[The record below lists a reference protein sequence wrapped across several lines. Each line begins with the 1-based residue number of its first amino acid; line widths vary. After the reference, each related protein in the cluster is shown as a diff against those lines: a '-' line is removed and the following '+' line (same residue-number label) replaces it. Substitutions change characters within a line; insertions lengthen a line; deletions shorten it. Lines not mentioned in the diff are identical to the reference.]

1 MLSRNRQFFRSV
13 FFVFLFL
20 FIASCSG
27 GGCGGCSSCGGTT
40 PLPGGFPTDKAVENA
55 ASVRVSKPGLTF
67 LEQNLGPIAANAMG
81 GKNGVVKFEIPETPI
96 DVKDAFCIGFK
107 VGGTCVGTEP
117 DVKGAF
123 CPGGPNQ
130 NATPP
135 KCTATLGVGTSQFQI
150 DAVKPDRLNVTVTI
164 PIKLE
169 NTPVTITDPIS
180 ATINVAYGANGTCNG
195 GPTPSVQSK
204 NLAVPV
210 SIPLVAE
217 TTAPRTGYTKIDVDG
232 ATINTDAI
240 QSNDVRLCGS
250 CGFLPDN
257 WCESLLNWGVI
268 KDRVVNA
275 IKDNLDDMIKSALRD
290 QLCTKPTPTLNPPC
304 PTGSKPDG
312 ANAKCVYDTAPDK
325 CVPMLLGTDAHIDLG
340 GFLASISPSAS
351 GGLDFGLAAKGA
363 MNPAPG
369 AGFIAGTNR
378 TVNGV
383 TLGMLGGVLP
393 QPPSKCVP
401 QAELKIPTGIPLPD
415 EIAPKQPD
423 TLTSPHVGIALS
435 GRFLDYS
442 MTSVYNSGLLCLGV
456 STEQFAMLKSGLLSV
471 LVKSLGNLTFDQSDA
486 AAAISTRPQKPPTVK
501 VGGGTNVDTDP
512 LLLITAPEFAI
523 DFYVWSYDR
532 FARVFTFTSDLTIPV
547 NLQSGKDGITPA
559 LGGIKALNGKVTND
573 QIIFERPEVVAS
585 GLAGLLGAV
594 SKQLVGSGFS
604 PINLGSALSSLGLG
618 LEVNEI
624 KKLTKDTDDFVGIF
638 ATMSKSTAASSEAD
652 TTAKLLSKKV
662 DKDHMDLSTYAKEA
676 LPELEL
682 ELSSPQ
688 GDGKRVIEYA
698 WSIDKGTKSTWST
711 ATHLV
716 IKDDQLFMQGKH
728 VLHVVARVQGEPAT
742 EDTTPADV
750 AFTIDALPP
759 FGKIENEKLV
769 AWDLVSPSD
778 ALKVRIDGGDWRT
791 YAEVAKLDVAEAESI
806 EISDEEGNIGVV
818 RQGLRGR
825 LDPSIAGTGS
835 GCGCSTPGKK
845 ANDMNAVLA
854 LCLALGGLSFVVLRR
869 RRGSRAAAP
878 IAALVTTLAVAST
891 SQGCACG
898 ESEDPGTGCGADCNQ
913 ECQTGMHHG
922 QPGSYLSVAKAKDG
936 AIWAAGWNDV
946 GFEEGI
952 GYVYGD
958 LVVGKYD
965 LGKQSVDW
973 QTVDG
978 IPSRAEGTC
987 PSYERSWR
995 NGETDSGDNV
1005 GRWPSIQVSNGGKPM
1020 VVYYDDTNNRVKF
1033 AHQFEGSPG
1042 AWKTFVLREGPKA
1055 DMGRYA
1061 KMVLGEGGKPIV
1073 MFMLVEP
1080 GNAGK
1085 VRSKVVVARA
1095 KVEEPKSGED
1105 FDFSD
1110 AAVDEDNPCRADTC
1124 GAGEKCVKATGTCT
1138 KTVAGCTPADCGG
1151 GDNAC
1156 ITQDNKATCVALAS
1170 AVETYPRNMGGYISL
1185 AAGPKGLGAVVYD
1198 GYRGNLVAL
1207 SESGGK
1213 WTRTI
1218 LDGETGL
1225 RSDNTARDTGDVGM
1239 AAALAIAPS
1248 GVWHVSYVNGIDETL
1263 RYISFADGKPGKSE
1277 VVDDGTSVDGKAF
1290 SDGKHLVG
1298 DDSAIRVDGDVVTIL
1313 YTDNHSLGVRRAVGT
1328 TAGGVRKWDLRS
1340 VAVPK
1345 TWVKF
1350 PQFVPGEDKGL
1361 AFWTQVGKSN
1371 QSIDGDVIMLP

>member
-1 MLSRNRQFFRSV
+1 MLSRNRQFFRHV

-27 GGCGGCSSCGGTT
+27 GGCSGCSSCGGTT

-55 ASVRVSKPGLTF
+55 ASIRVSRPGLTF
-67 LEQNLGPIAANAMG
+67 LEQNLGPIAADAMG
-81 GKNGVVKFEIPETPI
+81 ATNGVVKFEIPETPI

-107 VGGTCVGTEP
+107 VGGTCVGFEP

-123 CPGGPNQ
+123 CPGGANP

-135 KCTATLGVGTSQFQI
+135 KCTATINVGSSQFLI
-150 DAVKPDRLNVTVTI
+150 DSVKPNLLHVTVTL
-164 PIKLE
+164 PLKLE

-180 ATINVAYGANGTCNG
+180 TTINVAYGANGTCNG
-195 GPTPSVQSK
+195 GPTPSVQTK
-204 NLAVPV
+204 NLAIPV

-217 TTAPRTGYTKIDVDG
+217 TTPPRTGYTKIDVDN
-232 ATINTDAI
+232 AQIDTDGI
-240 QSNDVRLCGS
+240 QSDDVRLCGS
-250 CGFLPDN
+250 CGALPDN
-257 WCESLLNWGVI
+257 WCESLLNWSVI

-275 IKDNLDDMIKSALRD
+275 IKGNLDDLVKNALKD

-312 ANAKCVYDTAPDK
+312 QNAKCVYDTAPDK

-351 GGLDFGLAAKGA
+351 GGLDFGLAAHGA

-369 AGFIAGTNR
+369 LGPIPVTGR
-378 TVNGV
+378 TLNGV

-401 QAELKIPTGIPLPD
+401 QAELKIPTGIPVPD
-415 EIAPKQPD
+415 EIAPTKVD
-423 TLTSPHVGIALS
+423 TATTPHVGIALS

-471 LVKSLGNLTFDQSDA
+471 LVKSLPNLTFDQGDA

-532 FARVFTFTSDLTIPV
+532 FVRVFTFTSDLTIPV

-559 LGGIKALNGKVTND
+559 LGGIKAINGKVTND
-573 QIIFERPEVVAS
+573 SIIFERPEVVAS
-585 GLAGLLGAV
+585 GLSGLLGAV
-594 SKQLVGSGFS
+594 SKQLVGSGMS
-604 PINLGSALSSLGLG
+604 PIDLGSALKSLGLG

-624 KKLTKDTDDFVGIF
+624 KKLTKGTDDFVGIF
-638 ATMSKSTAASSEAD
+638 ATMSKSTAATGEAD
-652 TTAKLLSKKV
+652 TTAKLLSKKI
-662 DKDHMDLSTYAKEA
+662 DKSHMDLSSYSREA

-682 ELSSPQ
+682 ELSSPLD
-688 GDGKRVIEYA
+688 DGKRVIEYA

-711 ATHLV
+711 EKRLV

-728 VLHVVARVQGEPAT
+728 VLHVVARVQGQPET
-742 EDTTPADV
+742 EDATPADV
-750 AFTIDALPP
+750 PFAIDALAPNVKVVN
-759 FGKIENEKLV
+759 GKLD
-769 AWDLVSPSD
+769 AWDFVSPKE
-778 ALKVRIDGGDWRT
+778 ALKARVDGGEWQT
-791 YAEVAKLDVAEAESI
+791 YADIATLDVSTASEI
-806 EISDEEGNIGVV
+806 EVSDEEGNIGVI

-825 LDPSIAGTGS
+825 ADPSIAGAGS
-835 GCGCSTPGKK
+835 GCGCSAPGKK
-845 ANDMNAVLA
+845 TGDMNAVLT
-854 LCLALGGLSFVVLRR
+854 LCLALGGLSFLVLRR

-878 IAALVTTLAVAST
+878 MAALVTTLAVAST
-891 SQGCACG
+891 SQGCDCG
-898 ESEDPGTGCGADCNQ
+898 GEEASTTGCGSDCNQ

-922 QPGSYLSVAKAKDG
+922 QPGAYLSVAKASDG
-936 AIWAAGWNDV
+936 AIWTAGWNDV
-946 GFEEGI
+946 GFSEGI

-973 QTVDG
+973 ETVDG
-978 IPSRAEGTC
+978 IPSRTDGTC
-987 PSYERSWR
+987 PTYEKSWR

-1005 GRWPSIQVSNGGKPM
+1005 GRWPSIQLSKPGNPM
-1020 VVYYDDTNNRVKF
+1020 VVYYDDTNNRVKW
-1033 AHQFEGSPG
+1033 AYRDGDP
-1042 AWKTFVLREGPKA
+1042 ATWKTFVLREAPKA
-1055 DMGRYA
+1055 DIGRYA
-1061 KMVLGEGGKPIV
+1061 KMVLGSDGKPIA

-1085 VRSKVVVARA
+1085 TRSKVIVAKA
-1095 KVEEPKSGED
+1095 KVEEPHGAED

-1124 GAGEKCVKATGTCT
+1124 GGGEKCVKATGTCT
-1138 KTVAGCTPADCGG
+1138 KTVGGCTPADCGG

-1156 ITQDNKATCVALAS
+1156 ITQDNKATCVALVS
-1170 AVETYPRNMGGYISL
+1170 AIETYPRNMGGYISL
-1185 AAGPKGLGAVVYD
+1185 ASGPKGLGAVVYD
-1198 GYRGNLVAL
+1198 GFHGNLVAL

-1239 AAALAIAPS
+1239 AASLAIAAS
-1248 GVWHVSYVNGIDETL
+1248 GAWHVSYVNGIDETL
-1263 RYISFADGKPGKSE
+1263 RYIGFADGKPGKSE
-1277 VVDDGTSVDGKAF
+1277 VVDNGTEVDGKVF
-1290 SDGKHLVG
+1290 PDGKHLVG
-1298 DDSAIRVDGDVVTIL
+1298 DDSAIKVDGDVVTIL
-1313 YTDNHSLGVRRAVGT
+1313 YTDNHSLGVRKAVGT

-1340 VAVPK
+1340 VKVDK

-1350 PQFVPGEDKGL
+1350 PQFVQGEDKSL